1 MTGREA
7 GLGTLLVA
15 SAGGS
20 IAVTMVTGAPARL
33 PDVALDSVV
42 LFHTERTLALFLLT
56 VLAIAVVARGFQ
68 GRLPDKLGRD
78 GLEYVVQEKAVE
90 SSEVIAADV
99 ARALDQLRTELEEEL
114 RQSGRSITEATLAAL
129 LRLEER
135 VSDLEDRM
143 TL

>member
-33 PDVALDSVV
+33 PDVALDSAV

-56 VLAIAVVARGFQ
+56 VLAVAVVARGFQ

-78 GLEYVVQEKAVE
+78 GLEYVAQEKAVE